1 MTTSIKTPPFRLVV
15 ALIGAVIIV
24 GGGLYIWKTHDQSPT
39 TPEIAITSPQTGDD
53 WMIGSTH
60 AITWATKNIPAEN
73 KISITI
79 RRVPP
84 PPLQTEGQEFDPILF
99 TNLAN
104 TGTVDWTIADQY
116 PTGTYVLGISSYKSI
131 PVTNPISAESA
142 PFQITHEPLIGGD
155 KDAHGCLIAAG
166 YSWCESKNKCLRVWE
181 ENCPT
186 IQHFPSAVYPLYSG
200 ISWGAETPSTDSI
213 PMGERPVKLTGYRVT
228 SETAKNI
235 TNIAAVST
243 PFETYYRQKLQA
255 AGWTRDIMLEA
266 GAPGS
271 SISGYTKGSDYI
283 IISYAT
289 VFHAG
294 GTNEP
299 VQCPCDTTL
308 SIFYGTK

>member
-1 MTTSIKTPPFRLVV
+1 MPPVK
-15 ALIGAVIIV
+15 IIILLL
-24 GGGLYIWKTHDQSPT
+24 GI
-39 TPEIAITSPQTGDD
+39 IAITAIVAIVGNRYASQPSAIAPAITITSPATSTA
-53 WMIGSTH
+53 WTIGSTH
-60 AITWATKNIPAEN
+60 AITWTTQNIPAEN

-79 RRVPP
+79 RRIPP

-131 PVTNPISAESA
+131 PVTNPVSAESA

-181 ENCPT
+181 ENCPPT
-186 IQHFPSAVYPLYSG
+186 QHFPSVVYPLYSG
-200 ISWGAETPSTDSI
+200 ISWGAEEAATDTI
-213 PMGERPVKLTGYRVT
+213 PLNGTQTTLIGYRVT
-228 SETAKNI
+228 SETVPNI

-255 AGWTRDIMLEA
+255 AGWTRDTMLEA
-266 GAPGS
+266 GGPGS
-271 SISGYTKGSDYI
+271 SISGYTKGGDYI